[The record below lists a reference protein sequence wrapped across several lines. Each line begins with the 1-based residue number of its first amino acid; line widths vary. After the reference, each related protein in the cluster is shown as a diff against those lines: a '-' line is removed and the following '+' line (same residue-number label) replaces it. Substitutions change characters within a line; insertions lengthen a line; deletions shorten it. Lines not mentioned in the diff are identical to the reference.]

1 VLPSAVLSGD
11 VLAAWFGRGY
21 DGSGFSS
28 GQAALRM
35 WAAENWTTTA
45 HGTYIT
51 LETTPR
57 GSTTLTERV
66 RIDPSGNVGIGTTA
80 PSEKLHI
87 FSNTNLNLL
96 LESSGGN
103 ADFVPRAYGT
113 VRPGIS
119 GYKAR
124 GTASS
129 PSAVQADDILLFFG
143 GRGYGATAWPTISN
157 AAVLLKAGGTFTDTS
172 YPTYITFETTP
183 SGSTSRQER
192 MRIDPSGNVGIGT
205 TAPSYKLD
213 VVGAL
218 RLQPSSAPTGANGV
232 IYYDSSLNKFRCY
245 QNGSWVDCIGG
256 GSGGIGGS
264 GTTNYVAKF
273 TGSTTIGNSQIFDNG
288 TNVGIGTTNPAYKLD
303 ISGDVRWSGTLQGGS
318 VPWQRLTSFPSACPS
333 GQFVTA
339 VGSTLTCATPS
350 GGGTGDITAVYAGT
364 GLLGGGTSGDVTLS
378 ADTNY
383 LQRRVSQ
390 SCDSNSAIRVIN
402 SDGTVTC
409 VSVGGGQQL
418 PTCSSAGEYLRW
430 NGSQWVCSG
439 STGILPPG
447 SKFVF
452 VTSAFYQGNLG
463 GLTGAD
469 QKCKQIA
476 NASSKDFLRGRN
488 WKAYLGDDTA
498 SASRAC
504 SLSNYYYD
512 PNGKKVYMGADVGS
526 NGCKIDYVFNVTSNE
541 NGGNMSGNKI
551 WVGRTTSPS
560 YHCNN
565 WTSSSNSVYGRACKY
580 DPVQGVNCYS
590 ETCNLS
596 FPLICIEQ

>member
-1 VLPSAVLSGD
+1 MVLNIKGNNDAIG
-11 VLAAWFGRGY
+11 GY
-21 DGSGFSS
+21 IGSSS
-28 GQAALRM
+28 GSLIFANSGGV
-35 WAAENWTTTA
+35 ENMRINATT
-45 HGTYIT
+45 
-51 LETTPR
+51 
-57 GSTTLTERV
+57 
-66 RIDPSGNVGIGTTA
+66 GNVGIGTT
-80 PSEKLHI
+80 
-87 FSNTNLNLL
+87 T
-96 LESSGGN
+96 
-103 ADFVPRAYGT
+103 
-113 VRPGIS
+113 
-119 GYKAR
+119 
-124 GTASS
+124 
-129 PSAVQADDILLFFG
+129 
-143 GRGYGATAWPTISN
+143 
-157 AAVLLKAGGTFTDTS
+157 
-172 YPTYITFETTP
+172 
-183 SGSTSRQER
+183 
-192 MRIDPSGNVGIGT
+192 
-205 TAPSYKLD
+205 PSYKLD
-213 VVGAL
+213 IVGAL

-232 IYYDSSLNKFRCY
+232 IYYDSSSNKFRCY
-245 QNGSWVDCIGG
+245 QNGSWVDCIA
-256 GSGGIGGS
+256 SGGLGGS
-264 GTTNYVAKF
+264 GTTNYLAKF
-273 TGSTTIGNSQIFDNG
+273 TGSTTIGNSNIFDNG
-288 TNVGIGTTNPAYKLD
+288 TNVGIGTTTPSYKLDIVGALRLQPSSAPTGANGVIYYDSSSNKFRCYQNGAWVDCITAAGASFPLLAPLGSATNPSYSFSGDTNTGIFSAGADILSFTTGGTERMRINSSGNVGIGTTNPAYRLD

-333 GQFVTA
+333 GQFVNA
-339 VGSTLTCATPS
+339 IGSTLTCATPS

-383 LQRRVSQ
+383 LQRRVNQ
-390 SCDSNSAIRVIN
+390 SCDINSAIRVIN

-476 NASSKDFLRGRN
+476 DASSKDFLRGRN

-498 SASRAC
+498 SAARAC

-512 PNGKKVYMGADVGS
+512 PNGKRVYMGAAVGS
-526 NGCKIDYVFNVTSNE
+526 NGCQENYVFNVTSNE

-551 WVGRTTSPS
+551 WVGRTTSTS
-560 YHCNN
+560 ARHCNN
-565 WTSSSNSVYGRACKY
+565 WTSSSNSVYGTACKY
-580 DPVQGVNCYS
+580 FPAQGVNCYS

>member
-1 VLPSAVLSGD
+1 MAMLASGRRH
-11 VLAAWFGRGY
+11 LQLNFITEQLRLGY
-21 DGSGFSS
+21 DASNAVKFIVGSTNALTITPLVNNTSGFNFTN
-28 GQAALRM
+28 AA
-35 WAAENWTTTA
+35 
-45 HGTYIT
+45 GTSI
-51 LETTPR
+51 LN
-57 GSTTLTERV
+57 
-66 RIDPSGNVGIGTTA
+66 IDTSNQRVGIGTTA
-80 PSEKLHI
+80 PTS
-87 FSNTNLNLL
+87 LL
-96 LESSGGN
+96 DVATTGASTILSIS
-103 ADFVPRAYGT
+103 AYGAGVQPVIRGT
-113 VRPGIS
+113 M
-119 GYKAR
+119 AR
-124 GTASS
+124 GTESVPTATL
-129 PSAVQADDILLFFG
+129 AGDTLLRIV
-143 GRGYGATAWPTISN
+143 GRGHDGTAFTGTQAQIQMFAAENFTPT
-157 AAVLLKAGGTFTDTS
+157 ARGTFL
-172 YPTYITFETTP
+172 TFSTTP
-183 SGSTSRQER
+183 IGSTTIAER
-192 MRIDPSGNVGIGT
+192 MRISDSGNVGIGT

-418 PTCSSAGEYLRW
+418 PTCSSEGEYLRW

-452 VTSAFYQGNLG
+452 VTSAFYNGSLG

-469 QKCKQIA
+469 QKCREVA
-476 NASSKDFLRGRN
+476 DASSKDFLHGRN

-512 PNGKKVYMGADVGS
+512 PNGKKVHMGADAGS
-526 NGCKIDYVFNVTSNE
+526 NGCNIDYVFKVTSNE

-551 WVGRTTSPS
+551 WVGRTTSS
-560 YHCNN
+560 AVHCNN
-565 WTSSSNSVYGRACKY
+565 WYYSSSGVYGRACKY
-580 DPVQGVNCYS
+580 DPVQGVNCYQ
-590 ETCNLS
+590 ERCDLS